1 MIAIYST
8 VSLLFIVGIIFFAY
22 QTYRVDKL
30 RQDLFAI
37 RDQLFDEALD
47 GKINFDDDAYRIS
60 RQLINGM
67 IRFAHRLSIPNMFA
81 FALLMPRSG
90 SAFAKQSINEM
101 LVGDDKLKQE
111 MFGKYQEMVNARVA
125 EHVVSSPLFVL
136 TAFVPLLMI
145 VLAKLGVDITKP
157 ILRKCNKAFQ
167 ILDNAAYAQ
176 GASA

>member
-1 MIAIYST
+1 MIAIYSSI
-8 VSLLFIVGIIFFAY
+8 SLLLIIGVVFFAY

-37 RDQLFDEALD
+37 RDKLFDEALD
-47 GKINFDDDAYRIS
+47 GKINFDDDAYKIS

-90 SAFAKQSINEM
+90 SAFAKQSISALLENDNR
-101 LVGDDKLKQE
+101 LNKE
-111 MFGKYQEMVNARVA
+111 MFSKYQEMVNARIA
-125 EHVVSSPLFVL
+125 EHVVSSPLFVI
-136 TAFVPLLMI
+136 TALVPLIML

-157 ILRKCNKAFQ
+157 ILKKWNKAFQ